1 MTTDTPPARQSDL
14 AIRTVAGIAM
24 VTVAI
29 AALWFGGLV
38 FWMLSATLGLL
49 IIGEW
54 AELDGA
60 PVTQKRLARFA
71 LVVPLAIMAPAPLA
85 AGPGFLALGL
95 IGAAAFF
102 IVIVTRRPTLAAGA
116 VYAGLPILALLLIR
130 HQKEGVI
137 FTLWALALVWMC
149 DIGAYFAGR
158 AIGGA
163 KLAPAISPNKTWA
176 GLIGGVVLAS
186 AFGALMHVEFGL
198 PWRLTLATPFL
209 AVLAQGGDL
218 FESWLK
224 RRAGVKDSGTI
235 LPGHGGI
242 LDRLDGLIPVAPV
255 AAFLVVL
262 PSLVTLPKILP

>member
-1 MTTDTPPARQSDL
+1 
-14 AIRTVAGIAM
+14 M

-29 AALWFGGLV
+29 ASLWFGGLV
-38 FWMLSATLGLL
+38 FWVLCATLGLL
-49 IIGEW
+49 MIGEW
-54 AELDGA
+54 AALDGA
-60 PVTQKRLARFA
+60 PATQRRIARFA
-71 LVVPLAIMAPAPLA
+71 LVVPLAIMAPPPIA

-95 IGAAAFF
+95 IGAAFF
-102 IVIVTRRPTLAAGA
+102 FTVIITRRPTLAAGA

-130 HQKEGVI
+130 RQEEGVV
-137 FTLWALALVWMC
+137 FTLWTLALVWAC

-158 AIGGA
+158 AIGGP
-163 KLAPAISPNKTWA
+163 KLAPGISPNKTWA
-176 GLIGGVVLAS
+176 GLIGGVFVAS
-186 AFGALMHVEFGL
+186 LFGAAMHVEYGL

-235 LPGHGGI
+235 LPGHGGL
-242 LDRLDGLIPVAPV
+242 LDRLDGLVPVAPV